1 MAESLRRL
9 VNIGTFT
16 VLQEKLERWL
26 DNYYINTC
34 DQNVARCCE
43 IVELNAKVQGQLFK
57 LLQVTAEAGGMYGG
71 ASIIKSRL
79 LPFLGQ
85 NFFTSGGSVTADT
98 SLSVL
103 AESAAKNREL
113 DDLQD
118 MYETSL
124 TELEQDMKAKEL
136 ENQDLRDELLDAKSE
151 LDRSTRASTSDK
163 MFLENENR
171 ELRRKLMEAKEE
183 LNRSLRTSSSDK
195 MLGEVEVRELRRKLA
210 LAEDEVRTLRS
221 KAGLLTDYE
230 TQIRHL
236 RDDIALLT
244 ARRDALLRSS
254 SASVRDDSFLSSTL
268 KDDSKREKPG
278 LNDAQDEIV
287 KLRAKASLVDD
298 YDRQVRTLRDELSLS
313 STKKSYL
320 DSDIRRSLDTYSY
333 SSRYGSPLSSD
344 DPVQRVRQQNYI
356 ARWNDMFSIDR
367 VDAMDTLRRYSD
379 DYENNQRIIFLAMQ
393 EAFNVAKLAFRQFKM
408 KVRANL
414 AATHLGPETL
424 EEAVQDYINRNTDLC
439 DLSGMVSDVIRALNR
454 SPKVFLPPDAT
465 FAIVQPFIREACKL
479 SWNMSALAHPL
490 DIAIATDAEL
500 FDANKYR
507 RSYDSEFTAPLVNHH
522 IWPTLM
528 QGIKVI
534 MKGEGCTRRG
544 ASLGASRRSRSPT
557 RSVSPVRSRS
567 RSLSPTRR
575 SRSPSPR
582 RSKSPYSSE
591 HQKLFC
597 SSYPN
602 KRVSKSY
609 HYYPVTHLCTI
620 DQFSS
625 PQRSRVSLCY
635 TPALPCLV
643 KKFK

>member
-43 IVELNAKVQGQLFK
+43 IIELNAKVQGQLFK
-57 LLQVTAEAGGMYGG
+57 LLQVTAESGGMYGG

-103 AESAAKNREL
+103 AEAAAKNREI

-124 TELEQDMKAKEL
+124 NELEADLKDKEA
-136 ENQDLRDELLDAKSE
+136 ENQDLRDELL
-151 LDRSTRASTSDK
+151 
-163 MFLENENR
+163 
-171 ELRRKLMEAKEE
+171 EAKDN
-183 LNRSLRTSSSDK
+183 LNRSLRESTSNK

-221 KAGLLTDYE
+221 KAGMMTDYE

-244 ARRDALLRSS
+244 ARRDSLYRSTS
-254 SASVRDDSFLSSTL
+254 SFAKDDSILSSTI
-268 KDDSKREKPG
+268 REEKKPG
-278 LNDAQDEIV
+278 LADAQDEIH
-287 KLRAKASLVDD
+287 KLRSKAGLVDD
-298 YDRQVRTLRDELSLS
+298 YERQVRNLRDELSLA

-320 DSDIRRSLDTYSY
+320 DNDVY
-333 SSRYGSPLSSD
+333 SSLGSYRYTPRVGSPLSID

-356 ARWNDMFSIDR
+356 SRWNDMFSQDR
-367 VDAMDTLRRYSD
+367 LDAMDTLRRYSD
-379 DYENNQRIIFLAMQ
+379 DYENNQRIIFLAIQ
-393 EAFNVAKLAFRQFKM
+393 EAFSVAKLAFRQFKM

-414 AATHLGPETL
+414 AATHIGPETL

-439 DLSGMVSDVIRALNR
+439 DLTGMVADVIRALNR

-465 FAIVQPFIREACKL
+465 FSIVQPFIRESCKL
-479 SWNMSALAHPL
+479 AWNMSALAHPL
-490 DIAIATDAEL
+490 DIAVATDAEL
-500 FDANKYR
+500 FDNNKYR
-507 RSYDSEFTAPLVNHH
+507 RSYDSEYTAPLVNHH
-522 IWPTLM
+522 IWPALM
-528 QGIKVI
+528 QGAKVL
-534 MKGEGCTRRG
+534 MKGEACTRRG
-544 ASLGASRRSRSPT
+544 ASLIEEIKGASRRSRSPT
-557 RSVSPVRSRS
+557 RSVSPSPRPRSRS
-567 RSLSPTRR
+567 RSASPSRRIRSRSVSPSR
-575 SRSPSPR
+575 SRSP
-582 RSKSPYSSE
+582 
-591 HQKLFC
+591 
-597 SSYPN
+597 
-602 KRVSKSY
+602 
-609 HYYPVTHLCTI
+609 
-620 DQFSS
+620 FSS
-625 PQRSRVSLCY
+625 G
-635 TPALPCLV
+635 AW
-643 KKFK
+643 

>member
-43 IVELNAKVQGQLFK
+43 IIELNAKVQGQLFK
-57 LLQVTAEAGGMYGG
+57 LLQVTAESGGMYGG

-103 AESAAKNREL
+103 AEAAAKNKEI

-124 TELEQDMKAKEL
+124 
-136 ENQDLRDELLDAKSE
+136 NE
-151 LDRSTRASTSDK
+151 LDVDLKEKDA
-163 MFLENENR
+163 EIQ
-171 ELRRKLMEAKEE
+171 ELKEELMEAKDE
-183 LNRSLRTSSSDK
+183 LNRSLRESTSNK

-221 KAGLLTDYE
+221 KAGMLTDYE

-244 ARRDALLRSS
+244 ARRDSLYRSTS
-254 SASVRDDSFLSSTL
+254 SIAKDDSILSSTL
-268 KDDSKREKPG
+268 REEKKPG
-278 LNDAQDEIV
+278 LADAQDEIV
-287 KLRAKASLVDD
+287 KLRSKAGLVDD
-298 YDRQVRTLRDELSLS
+298 YERQVRNLKDELSLA

-320 DSDIRRSLDTYSY
+320 DSDVY
-333 SSRYGSPLSSD
+333 SSLSSYRYTPRVGSPLSID

-356 ARWNDMFSIDR
+356 SRWNDMFSQDR
-367 VDAMDTLRRYSD
+367 LDAMDTLRRYSD
-379 DYENNQRIIFLAMQ
+379 DYENNQRILFLAIQ
-393 EAFNVAKLAFRQFKM
+393 EAFSVAKLAFRQFKM

-414 AATHLGPETL
+414 AATHIGPETL
-424 EEAVQDYINRNTDLC
+424 EEAVQDYVNRNTDLC
-439 DLSGMVSDVIRALNR
+439 DLTGMVADVIRALNR

-465 FAIVQPFIREACKL
+465 FSIIQPFIREACKL
-479 SWNMSALAHPL
+479 AWNMSALAHPL
-490 DIAIATDAEL
+490 DIAVATDAEL
-500 FDANKYR
+500 FDNNKYR
-507 RSYDSEFTAPLVNHH
+507 RSYDSEYTAPLVNHH
-522 IWPTLM
+522 IWPALM
-528 QGIKVI
+528 QGAKVL
-534 MKGEGCTRRG
+534 MKGEACTRRG

-557 RSVSPVRSRS
+557 RSTSPSPRARSRS
-567 RSLSPTRR
+567 RSLSPSRRLRSRSVSPSR
-575 SRSPSPR
+575 SRSP
-582 RSKSPYSSE
+582 
-591 HQKLFC
+591 
-597 SSYPN
+597 
-602 KRVSKSY
+602 
-609 HYYPVTHLCTI
+609 
-620 DQFSS
+620 FSS
-625 PQRSRVSLCY
+625 G
-635 TPALPCLV
+635 AW
-643 KKFK
+643 

>member
-43 IVELNAKVQGQLFK
+43 IIELNAKVQGQLFK
-57 LLQVTAEAGGMYGG
+57 LLQVTAESGGMYGG

-103 AESAAKNREL
+103 AEAAAKNREI

-124 TELEQDMKAKEL
+124 NELEADLKDKEA
-136 ENQDLRDELLDAKSE
+136 ENQDLRDELL
-151 LDRSTRASTSDK
+151 
-163 MFLENENR
+163 
-171 ELRRKLMEAKEE
+171 EAKDN
-183 LNRSLRTSSSDK
+183 LNRSLRESTSNK

-221 KAGLLTDYE
+221 KAGMMTDYE

-244 ARRDALLRSS
+244 ARRDSLYRSTS
-254 SASVRDDSFLSSTL
+254 SFAKDDSILSSTI
-268 KDDSKREKPG
+268 REEKKPG
-278 LNDAQDEIV
+278 LADAQDEIH
-287 KLRAKASLVDD
+287 KLRSKAGLVDD
-298 YDRQVRTLRDELSLS
+298 YERQVRNLRDELSLA

-320 DSDIRRSLDTYSY
+320 DNDVY
-333 SSRYGSPLSSD
+333 SSLGSYRYTPRVGSPLSID

-356 ARWNDMFSIDR
+356 SRWNDMFSQDR
-367 VDAMDTLRRYSD
+367 LDAMDTLRRYSD
-379 DYENNQRIIFLAMQ
+379 DYENNQRIIFLAIQ
-393 EAFNVAKLAFRQFKM
+393 EAFSVAKLAFRQFKM

-414 AATHLGPETL
+414 AATHIGPETL

-439 DLSGMVSDVIRALNR
+439 DLTGMVADVIRALNR

-465 FAIVQPFIREACKL
+465 FSIVQPFIRESCKL
-479 SWNMSALAHPL
+479 AWNMSALAHPL
-490 DIAIATDAEL
+490 DIAVATDAEL
-500 FDANKYR
+500 FDNNKYR
-507 RSYDSEFTAPLVNHH
+507 RSYDSEYTAPLVNHH
-522 IWPTLM
+522 IWPALM
-528 QGIKVI
+528 QGAKVL
-534 MKGEGCTRRG
+534 MKGEACTRRG

-557 RSVSPVRSRS
+557 RSVSPSPRPRSRS
-567 RSLSPTRR
+567 RSASPSRRIRSRSVSPSR
-575 SRSPSPR
+575 SRSP
-582 RSKSPYSSE
+582 
-591 HQKLFC
+591 
-597 SSYPN
+597 
-602 KRVSKSY
+602 
-609 HYYPVTHLCTI
+609 
-620 DQFSS
+620 FSS
-625 PQRSRVSLCY
+625 G
-635 TPALPCLV
+635 AW
-643 KKFK
+643 

>member
-1 MAESLRRL
+1 MTHERASKMAESLRRL

-43 IVELNAKVQGQLFK
+43 IIELNAKVQGQLFK
-57 LLQVTAEAGGMYGG
+57 LLQVTAESGGMYGG

-103 AESAAKNREL
+103 AEAAAKNREI

-124 TELEQDMKAKEL
+124 NELEADLKDKEA
-136 ENQDLRDELLDAKSE
+136 ENQDLRDELL
-151 LDRSTRASTSDK
+151 
-163 MFLENENR
+163 
-171 ELRRKLMEAKEE
+171 EAKDE
-183 LNRSLRTSSSDK
+183 LNRSLRESTSNK

-221 KAGLLTDYE
+221 KAGMLTDYE

-244 ARRDALLRSS
+244 ARRDSLYRTTSS
-254 SASVRDDSFLSSTL
+254 FA
-268 KDDSKREKPG
+268 KDDSILSSSMREEKKPG
-278 LNDAQDEIV
+278 LADAQDEIV
-287 KLRAKASLVDD
+287 KLRSKAGLVDD
-298 YDRQVRTLRDELSLS
+298 YERKVRNLRDELSLA

-320 DSDIRRSLDTYSY
+320 DSDVY
-333 SSRYGSPLSSD
+333 SSLSSYRYTPRVGSPLSID

-356 ARWNDMFSIDR
+356 SRWNDMFSQDR
-367 VDAMDTLRRYSD
+367 LDAMDTLRRYSD
-379 DYENNQRIIFLAMQ
+379 DYENNQRIIFLAIQ
-393 EAFNVAKLAFRQFKM
+393 EAFSVAKLAFRQFKM

-414 AATHLGPETL
+414 AATHIGPETL

-439 DLSGMVSDVIRALNR
+439 DLTGMVADVIRALNR

-465 FAIVQPFIREACKL
+465 FSIVQPFIRESCKL
-479 SWNMSALAHPL
+479 AWNMSALAHPL
-490 DIAIATDAEL
+490 DIAVATDAEL
-500 FDANKYR
+500 FDNNKYR
-507 RSYDSEFTAPLVNHH
+507 RSYDSEYTAPLVNHH
-522 IWPTLM
+522 IWPALM
-528 QGIKVI
+528 QGAKVL
-534 MKGEGCTRRG
+534 MKGEACTRRG

-557 RSVSPVRSRS
+557 RSVSPSPRPRSRS
-567 RSLSPTRR
+567 RSRSVSPSRRIRSRSVSPNR
-575 SRSPSPR
+575 SRSP
-582 RSKSPYSSE
+582 
-591 HQKLFC
+591 
-597 SSYPN
+597 
-602 KRVSKSY
+602 
-609 HYYPVTHLCTI
+609 
-620 DQFSS
+620 FSS
-625 PQRSRVSLCY
+625 G
-635 TPALPCLV
+635 AW
-643 KKFK
+643 

>member
-43 IVELNAKVQGQLFK
+43 IIELNAKVQGQLFK
-57 LLQVTAEAGGMYGG
+57 LLQVTAESGGMYGG

-103 AESAAKNREL
+103 AESAAKNREI

-124 TELEQDMKAKEL
+124 NELEADLKDKEA
-136 ENQDLRDELLDAKSE
+136 ENQDLRDELL
-151 LDRSTRASTSDK
+151 
-163 MFLENENR
+163 
-171 ELRRKLMEAKEE
+171 EAKDN
-183 LNRSLRTSSSDK
+183 LNRSLRESTSNK

-221 KAGLLTDYE
+221 KAGMMTDYE

-244 ARRDALLRSS
+244 ARRDSLYRSTS
-254 SASVRDDSFLSSTL
+254 SFAKDDSILSSTI
-268 KDDSKREKPG
+268 REEKKPG
-278 LNDAQDEIV
+278 LADAQDEIH
-287 KLRAKASLVDD
+287 KLRSKAGLVDD
-298 YDRQVRTLRDELSLS
+298 YERQVRNLRDELSLA

-320 DSDIRRSLDTYSY
+320 DNDVY
-333 SSRYGSPLSSD
+333 SSLGAYRYTPRVGSPLSID

-356 ARWNDMFSIDR
+356 SRWNDMFSQDR
-367 VDAMDTLRRYSD
+367 LDAMDTLRRYSD
-379 DYENNQRIIFLAMQ
+379 DYENNQRIIFLAIQ
-393 EAFNVAKLAFRQFKM
+393 EAFSVAKLAFRQFKM

-414 AATHLGPETL
+414 AATHIGPETL

-439 DLSGMVSDVIRALNR
+439 DLTGMVADVIRALNR

-465 FAIVQPFIREACKL
+465 FSIVQPFIRESCKL
-479 SWNMSALAHPL
+479 AWNMSALAHPL
-490 DIAIATDAEL
+490 DIAVATDAEL
-500 FDANKYR
+500 FDNNKYR
-507 RSYDSEFTAPLVNHH
+507 RSYDSEYTAPLVNHH
-522 IWPTLM
+522 IWPALM
-528 QGIKVI
+528 QGAKVL
-534 MKGEGCTRRG
+534 MKGEACTRRG
-544 ASLGASRRSRSPT
+544 ASLIEEIKGASRRSRSPT
-557 RSVSPVRSRS
+557 RSVSPSPRPRSRS
-567 RSLSPTRR
+567 RSASPSRRIRSRSVSPSR
-575 SRSPSPR
+575 SRSP
-582 RSKSPYSSE
+582 
-591 HQKLFC
+591 
-597 SSYPN
+597 
-602 KRVSKSY
+602 
-609 HYYPVTHLCTI
+609 
-620 DQFSS
+620 FSS
-625 PQRSRVSLCY
+625 G
-635 TPALPCLV
+635 AW
-643 KKFK
+643 